1 MTADTWAAHL
11 DHARDLHRRLPVFL
25 GYVDYDDEAL
35 VPDGGTY
42 IDLAKLQAAGVHT
55 LVASIGFGCYFQ
67 TGPRDYHLA
76 GPAYLGAGA
85 PATPHRARGE
95 RGAPL
100 PGGPP
105 HRAAQRPGCASH
117 R

>member
-1 MTADTWAAHL
+1 MMTADTWTAQL
-11 DHARDLHRRLPVFL
+11 DRARDLHRRLPVFL

-35 VPDGGTY
+35 APDGGTS
-42 IDLAKLQAAGVHT
+42 IDLAKLRAAGVHT

-76 GPAYLGAGA
+76 GPATWVLGASGA
-85 PATPHRARGE
+85 AHRARGE

-100 PGGPP
+100 PGGAP
-105 HRAAQRPGCASH
+105 RGAA
-117 R
+117 